1 MTAVTWYAF
10 EDPKTKR
17 EYYFEPVSNK
27 TTWTLPT
34 SGTPVKMAGG
44 ASPKSIPASPMSP
57 ISTAF
62 NILPNSPAGV
72 KIKAEKSQTKA
83 DGSSNK
89 RGFGRRGIVVTI
101 GIILCLNTL
110 ILGILVKMMYNS
122 SIVDLNP
129 IYDSKVVP
137 SADNGPVEPAD
148 VASGEVAGD
157 MTLPEDGVS
166 THDAHTKHE
175 KTEAAPVSVEE
186 EANTTGSNPEEID
199 SVEQVVSAK
208 EDYIENEEIVSD
220 SSSSSD
226 NEDYVEEEAIVSDS
240 SSSSDDTIS
249 KRLTRDK
256 IFAVIT
262 PVVPI
267 MIGYGVARI
276 TFALVARVALMLST
290 PAAPVVVAQTSGP
303 ISIIKAFF
311 ERLLGGP
318 RPAAIVVKDPTLLE
332 KIANLF
338 AKLLKIK

>member
-1 MTAVTWYAF
+1 MTTVTWYAF

-44 ASPKSIPASPMSP
+44 ASPASIPASPMSP
-57 ISTAF
+57 MGTAGDMF
-62 NILPNSPAGV
+62 PNSPPGV
-72 KIKAEKSQTKA
+72 KIKHEKSQTKA

-89 RGFGRRGIVVTI
+89 RAFGRRGIVATI
-101 GIILCLNTL
+101 GIILFLNTL
-110 ILGILVKMMYNS
+110 ILGILVKMMYSS
-122 SIVDLNP
+122 SIVDVNP
-129 IYDSKVVP
+129 ISDSKVVP
-137 SADNGPVEPAD
+137 SADNGPVEPVD
-148 VASGEVAGD
+148 VASGEVAED
-157 MTLPEDGVS
+157 MTLPEDEVR
-166 THDAHTKHE
+166 THDAHTKNE
-175 KTEAAPVSVEE
+175 KTEAAPVSAEE
-186 EANTTGSNPEEID
+186 EANASDSNPEEDD
-199 SVEQVVSAK
+199 SVEEVVSVK
-208 EDYIENEEIVSD
+208 EDSIEKEEIVSD
-220 SSSSSD
+220 SSSSS

-256 IFAVIT
+256 IFAIIT

-276 TFALVARVALMLST
+276 AFAVVARVALMLSP
-290 PAAPVVVAQTSGP
+290 PAAPVVVAQATGP

-311 ERLLGGP
+311 ERFLGGP
-318 RPAAIVVKDPTLLE
+318 RPAATVVKDPTLLE
-332 KIANLF
+332 KIANVF